1 MSEKRYIISDAAK
14 LVDVEAHVLR
24 YWEEELGI
32 DIPRNEMGHR
42 YYTDFHIGLLKNIK
56 ELKDYGYQLKAIKM
70 LLGDLIEIQK
80 NGGENLDEQKKELFG
95 KVAVYEKLMEEEMIV
110 HKNEEKHNGEN
121 SLSEKSKE
129 ENSLSEKIREEDKLI
144 VKKDPPSGEKVEKF
158 KEMLTEI
165 MNQVISDNT
174 KQLGRRVGDIVS
186 DNVMKEMDYLMH
198 IQEKQEEERFQ
209 KLDASIR
216 ELQRERK
223 KEAQKSRNIFGRLR
237 PKW

>member
-1 MSEKRYIISDAAK
+1 
-14 LVDVEAHVLR
+14 
-24 YWEEELGI
+24 
-32 DIPRNEMGHR
+32 
-42 YYTDFHIGLLKNIK
+42 
-56 ELKDYGYQLKAIKM
+56 
-70 LLGDLIEIQK
+70 
-80 NGGENLDEQKKELFG
+80 
-95 KVAVYEKLMEEEMIV
+95 
-110 HKNEEKHNGEN
+110 
-121 SLSEKSKE
+121 
-129 ENSLSEKIREEDKLI
+129 
-144 VKKDPPSGEKVEKF
+144 
-158 KEMLTEI
+158 MLTEI